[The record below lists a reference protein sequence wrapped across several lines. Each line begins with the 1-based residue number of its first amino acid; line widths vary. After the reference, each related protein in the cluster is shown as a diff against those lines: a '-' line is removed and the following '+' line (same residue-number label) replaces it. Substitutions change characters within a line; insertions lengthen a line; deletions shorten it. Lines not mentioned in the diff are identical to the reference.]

1 MSLEL
6 LSQFGTSR
14 HTKKEKKMSKVI
26 FIVRNFYGNGNM
38 EDDEEAYQDTILD
51 TPENRASLVEEYLW
65 GEEVRLEREAFI
77 SGKTNYIAVE
87 SGSGDWDEPTGR
99 SLVLRTKEESLNL
112 AKERYEREVLRVN
125 YLFDKIN

>member
-1 MSLEL
+1 MD
-6 LSQFGTSR
+6 
-14 HTKKEKKMSKVI
+14 KVI

-65 GEEVRLEREAFI
+65 GEEIGFEREAFV
-77 SGKTNYIAVE
+77 SGKTNYIAVDP
-87 SGSGDWDEPTGR
+87 GSGDWDEPTGR
-99 SLVLRTKEESLNL
+99 SLVLRTKEESLNI
-112 AKERYEREVLRVN
+112 AKKRYEGEILRIN